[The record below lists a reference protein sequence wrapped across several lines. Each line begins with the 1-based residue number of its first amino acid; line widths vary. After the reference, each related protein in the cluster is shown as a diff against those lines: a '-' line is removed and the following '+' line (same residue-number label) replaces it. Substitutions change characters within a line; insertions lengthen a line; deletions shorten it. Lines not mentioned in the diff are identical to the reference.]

1 MMAIEL
7 QGKVALVSG
16 AARGLGLVIA
26 EDLAREGVRIA
37 GIDIRADRLA
47 TQMTRLAEEHAVQ
60 TLAIE
65 TDVGADAQVEDAVRQ
80 VLGKWGRI
88 DILINNA
95 GIRKVAP
102 LHEITTAIWDEMHAA
117 NLKGQFLLTR
127 EVLKQ
132 SMLAQ
137 NEGTIIFIS
146 SGSGKRGET
155 HGTAYCASKWGDIGL
170 AESVAKELK
179 ETSIRVTTIVPGMIW
194 TPMAEESEVAHLDLD
209 WLDPEH
215 VARAAMFCIKQ
226 DADTII
232 PELRIYHRAQI

>member
-1 MMAIEL
+1 MMAIDL
-7 QGKVALVSG
+7 QGKVALVTG
-16 AARGLGLVIA
+16 AARGLGLLIA
-26 EDLAREGVRIA
+26 ENLAHEGVRIA

-65 TDVGADAQVEDAVRQ
+65 VDVGAEAQVEDAVRQ
-80 VLGKWGRI
+80 VLTKWGCI

-132 SMLAQ
+132 GMLAQ

-146 SGSGKRGET
+146 SGSGKRGEK
-155 HGTAYCASKWGDIGL
+155 HGTAYCASKWGGIGL

-179 ETSIRVTTIVPGMIW
+179 ETGIRVTTIVPGMIW

-226 DADTII
+226 DPDTII
-232 PELRIYHRAQI
+232 PELRIYHRSQI